1 MYPARNNELLNFVC
15 IHPDPQET
23 ADGDNTWNREGRVE
37 DLLKCYE
44 GFDPRALK
52 LLALADPESLKVW
65 NLMDMDEIE
74 QWQRGHCCLIGDAAH
89 PFLPH
94 QGQGAAQ
101 AIEDAASLGCVLPL
115 GTTRADVPS
124 RMQLYE
130 KCRKER
136 AERVQD
142 VTRQAGPANKME
154 LQKIK
159 EFDEYNYGYDEVGH
173 STKMLQESLR
183 EQNGNIK

>member
-1 MYPARNNELLNFVC
+1 
-15 IHPDPQET
+15 
-23 ADGDNTWNREGRVE
+23 
-37 DLLKCYE
+37 
-44 GFDPRALK
+44 
-52 LLALADPESLKVW
+52 
-65 NLMDMDEIE
+65 
-74 QWQRGHCCLIGDAAH
+74 
-89 PFLPH
+89 
-94 QGQGAAQ
+94 GQGAAQ